1 MSGVG
6 VSAAWAL
13 VKLLGAPIGALLK
26 WLFADWRNI
35 MVAVLA
41 VGLCNLA
48 FRVAPALRDEI
59 ATVTKERDAERG
71 TVANLRAEAR
81 QTAIRQQVNLQR
93 VGAAYDSINQEN
105 VSALQSDV
113 AGLRRRAELLARQ
126 LQYATAR
133 TDPGSADG
141 AGLPGT
147 VPARTGIAQA
157 SADQGFPAATG
168 NACPITS
175 GAMSIQER
183 LIASEQAYQL
193 DRLIDAVVASSQ
205 VSTAP

>member
-1 MSGVG
+1 VN
-6 VSAAWAL
+6 AAWSL
-13 VKLLGAPIGALLK
+13 LKLLGAPIGAVLK
-26 WLFADWRNI
+26 WLFADVRHAMIALLLFVTAYDRWKTI
-35 MVAVLA
+35 
-41 VGLCNLA
+41 
-48 FRVAPALRDEI
+48 PALRADI
-59 ATVTKERDAERG
+59 STVTQQRDAERG

-81 QTAIRQQVNLQR
+81 QAAIRQQINLQR
-93 VGAAYDSINQEN
+93 VGASYESINREN
-105 VSALQSDV
+105 VSALQLEV
-113 AGLRRRAELLARQ
+113 AALRHRAELLSGR
-126 LQYATAR
+126 LR
-133 TDPGSADG
+133 TGEGGAHPGSSDG

-157 SADQGFPAATG
+157 SADQGFPAAAG
-168 NACPITS
+168 NTCPVFS